1 MPVVK
6 TSHNIAIMPERSRVN
21 SPFDW
26 KRATQASSRIIW
38 RLRSWTSDIR
48 STTARWDDRVFF
60 PLLHPSILF
69 SGFCHSFPI
78 CKITSDFGWN
88 PTFSHLPRH
97 LSLSFTHLHFLSI
110 LPLSPSIPPPICS
123 LFVLLPRL
131 SYQFVS
137 FCLFLSLPSIPSS
150 CLLEIP

>member
-21 SPFDW
+21 SPSDW
-26 KRATQASSRIIW
+26 KGATQASSRIIW
-38 RLRSWTSDIR
+38 CLRSWTSDIR

-97 LSLSFTHLHFLSI
+97 LSLSFTHLHFPSI

-123 LFVLLPRL
+123 PLCAPPSPLLSIHLLL
-131 SYQFVS
+131 SFYFS
-137 FCLFLSLPSIPSS
+137 LFLLFPLVAS
-150 CLLEIP
+150 